1 MTIETMIPPIF
12 VLFFAI
18 AGLELWLQL
27 GHVIEF
33 GISSIIAVIIIYII
47 FRILGKLSGATY
59 AGKLSNSPEKIQRY
73 LGFALLS
80 QAGVAIGLAIL
91 VSNEISKLP
100 GGAHLGALVI
110 TIIPITTII
119 FEIIGPIGVKFAL
132 IKAKEVY
139 QYPHKS

>member
-1 MTIETMIPPIF
+1 MVLGVIFINMSPRIGRTTYMTIETMIPPIF

-100 GGAHLGALVI
+100 
-110 TIIPITTII
+110 
-119 FEIIGPIGVKFAL
+119 IGVLKF
-132 IKAKEVY
+132 KY
-139 QYPHKS
+139 R